1 MVQSIA
7 TKIARAAFWPYKGQ
21 DKQLI
26 VKLKRIT
33 PKNGVTGDYMFN
45 SELVKAPIASKVT
58 HYYLLPTT
66 NFDRWSTI
74 EVNNQRKKHLGI
86 WMSLKDNWNS
96 FNILFDIYTYT
107 GISVPISMV
116 YYRVSNNGV
125 MHLALVED
133 FTTIKIDPVVDDLY
147 LKMYDNIYYRSGYG
161 NIGNLNFYGKKV
173 STLADAADIVNIQNT
188 LDLDKCLCFRSGKL
202 IDRHDVAKTAIGD
215 HLEIYEDESIYYKS
229 ISKISDMPY
238 YHSTTHNCNK
248 FVFVINNN
256 GVVNTQ
262 ERCWVDDTS
271 FYLYNEVEKVGIYLH
286 TNIMKNIMNLTHNV
300 FSIASDYL
308 NDVSEKNG
316 ELFNLS
322 NCSIIAI
329 CRKDNSDEKV
339 FSTTLCLND
348 LYYTAFSNNGLD
360 PKSIAQLICSPSTIA
375 QWRGNNLETGV
386 LNQFFNSNY
395 GNSDI
400 ISKDL
405 VGYHSLFDVYGNSL
419 QPVSNGY
426 KVPDIF
432 SEDFVIQ
439 TFDSNGL
446 ATDLGNLKKSKV
458 RPFSIAAG
466 SNGSVVFDSNYFNV
480 MPQYVKYYPSMQ
492 QAELINVT
500 MQDILPGMQLV
511 SYPRLNN
518 DTGIY
523 DSHRT
528 SSIVTLNKYREY
540 KFYYK
545 GTLEKYYRPA
555 ELGTH
560 YTINGNV
567 LTWLTNSNTIN
578 TCIRSSEDGYCFH
591 GVVNLLNSGNYKKRT
606 TRVVIK
612 YSPEVLNG
620 HISVGSVSVPN
631 NYVRRH
637 EDVLWGYIHVYV
649 NGRRLIENIDY
660 VISRENGEIIIHSSV
675 ALLNNTTDQ
684 TFKYSVYCFG
694 HPNAEGG
701 RNKALEFGV
710 VYKSMI
716 SNNSKYESYKNRN
729 CSMVVNGSTVN
740 IDQGVYKLAN
750 ENQTSQALHSFNSS
764 FYLIEDNYYDVAHMY
779 QSYSD
784 FNTSEQMKKELDF
797 RVVAATAINA
807 VKVSQDPTGS
817 DTSINRTVLVSAFL
831 NAIILDVLYD
841 NYAVPDYSS
850 SLDVNHH
857 RTQLVN
863 LYNDLYVVDP
873 VYRWNNDLKL
883 FTQHIDLFPTY
894 CNYELSMNMSKFR
907 FIKEIV
913 NAFAPQ
919 IDINR
924 FINITN

>member
-7 TKIARAAFWPYKGQ
+7 TKLARAAFWPYKGQ

-33 PKNGVTGDYMFN
+33 PKNGVSGDYNFN
-45 SELVKAPIASKVT
+45 SELVKAPISGKIT

-86 WMSLKDNWNS
+86 WMSLKDNWNK

-133 FTTIKIDPVVDDLY
+133 FSTIKIDPIVDDLY

-173 STLADAADIVNIQNT
+173 VTLSDAADIVNIQTPLN
-188 LDLDKCLCFRSGKL
+188 LDKCLCFKSGKL
-202 IDRHDVAKTAIGD
+202 IDKHDVAKTSIGD

-229 ISKISDMPY
+229 MSKISDMPY
-238 YHSTTHNCNK
+238 YRSSTDNCNK
-248 FVFVINNN
+248 FVFVLNNN
-256 GVVNTQ
+256 GIINTQ

-271 FYLYNEVEKVGIYLH
+271 FYLYNEVEKIGIYLH
-286 TNIMKNIMNLTHNV
+286 TNIRKNIMNLTHNV
-300 FSIASDYL
+300 FAIASDYL

-316 ELFNLS
+316 ELFNLN
-322 NCSIIAI
+322 NCSILAI
-329 CRKDNSDEKV
+329 CRKDNSEEKI

-348 LYYTAFSNNGLD
+348 LYHTAFTNNDLD
-360 PKSIAQLICSPSTIA
+360 PNSIAQLICSNATV
-375 QWRGNNLETGV
+375 QEWRGDSLETGI

-395 GNSDI
+395 GNSDLL
-400 ISKDL
+400 SKDL
-405 VGYHSLFDVYGNSL
+405 IGYHSLFDIYGNSL
-419 QPVSNGY
+419 QAVTVGY
-426 KVPDIF
+426 KVPDLF
-432 SEDFVIQ
+432 SEDFVLQ
-439 TFDSNGL
+439 TFDANGL
-446 ATDLGNLKKSKV
+446 ATDIGNLKKSKI
-458 RPFSIAAG
+458 RPFATTAG
-466 SNGSVVFDSNYFNV
+466 SNGSIIFDNNYFAQL
-480 MPQYVKYYPSMQ
+480 PEYVKYYPSMQ
-492 QAELINVT
+492 QGFVNVNMT
-500 MQDILPGMQLV
+500 DSLAGMQLV
-511 SYPRLNN
+511 DHPKLDKDFGLY
-518 DTGIY
+518 DT
-523 DSHRT
+523 HRT
-528 SSIVTLNKYREY
+528 SANVTLNKHREY
-540 KFYYK
+540 RFYYK
-545 GTLEKYYRPA
+545 GTLEKYYQPA
-555 ELGTH
+555 ILGTH
-560 YTINGNV
+560 YTVSNNI
-567 LTWLTNSNTIN
+567 LTWLTNSNTLN

-591 GVVNLLNSGNYKKRT
+591 GTVNQINSGTYKKKVK
-606 TRVVIK
+606 RVVIK
-612 YSPEVLNG
+612 YSPDVLNG
-620 HISVGSVSVPN
+620 HLSVGSISVGN

-649 NGRRLIENIDY
+649 NGKRLIENIDY
-660 VISRENGEIIIHSSV
+660 VISRQDGEIIIHSGVS
-675 ALLNNTTDQ
+675 LLNDTSNQ

-694 HPNAEGG
+694 HPSEQGT

-729 CSMVVNGSTVN
+729 CSMVVNGSTLTL
-740 IDQGVYKLAN
+740 DQGVYKLAS
-750 ENQTSQALHSFNSS
+750 ENQTSQNLHSFNNS

-779 QSYSD
+779 QSHND
-784 FNTSEQMKKELDF
+784 FSTTEQMKKENDF
-797 RVVAATAINA
+797 RVITATAINA
-807 VKVSQDPTGS
+807 VKVSQQPSGV
-817 DTSINRTVLVSAFL
+817 DTAITRTVLVSAFI
-831 NAIILDVLYD
+831 NSIIMDVLYD
-841 NYAVPDYSS
+841 NYPVPEYSS
-850 SLDVNHH
+850 SLDVNYH

-894 CNYELSMNMSKFR
+894 CNYELSMNLNKFR